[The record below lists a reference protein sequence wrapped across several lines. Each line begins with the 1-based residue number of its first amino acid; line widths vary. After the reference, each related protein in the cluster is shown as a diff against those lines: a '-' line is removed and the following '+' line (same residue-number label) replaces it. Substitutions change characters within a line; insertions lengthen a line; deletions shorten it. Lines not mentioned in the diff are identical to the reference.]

1 MVYEMTISATHH
13 FPRQAA
19 QNLIPSKHIDL
30 YLPIIIMV
38 AGSYRVPPASSGAAP
53 IAPHDVVSW
62 GDGAESPMLPLCSEM
77 SPGRGRVYTRPE

>member
-30 YLPIIIMV
+30 YLPVIIMV
-38 AGSYRVPPASSGAAP
+38 AGSYRVPPASSAVFFLR
-53 IAPHDVVSW
+53 I
-62 GDGAESPMLPLCSEM
+62 SEKIKKLKLKNKD
-77 SPGRGRVYTRPE
+77 